1 MIIEQA
7 KFTDS
12 PLSKAFK
19 KQIKVIE
26 DQGIK
31 QVEALKAIKSEEN
44 WELETIERIFPKNRR
59 NNVIKTELNE
69 MKEWKEKN
77 KRKYLIYNTK
87 KCKYDFQQ
95 YETIRLFGEN
105 IYTGKISIDVAEM
118 DQSDLLIN
126 QFKQFIDK
134 YRPRAT

>member
-12 PLSKAFK
+12 PFSKAFK

-44 WELETIERIFPKNRR
+44 RELETIE
-59 NNVIKTELNE
+59 
-69 MKEWKEKN
+69 
-77 KRKYLIYNTK
+77 
-87 KCKYDFQQ
+87 
-95 YETIRLFGEN
+95 
-105 IYTGKISIDVAEM
+105 
-118 DQSDLLIN
+118 
-126 QFKQFIDK
+126 
-134 YRPRAT
+134 

>member
-44 WELETIERIFPKNRR
+44 RELETTERLFPKNIR

-87 KCKYDFQQ
+87 KYKYDFQQ